1 MLAKDSD
8 GLASLLLY
16 TRRLIC
22 ILGAGRNAD
31 GLSREAVLSFAGI
44 RSGMQSL
51 VPVNLRTFDQRYLE
65 KDGKGSCWFSLVC
78 AVASW
83 LLWRKLSALLRL
95 TETQIESIGKKCW
108 RRTVM
113 GWRPPYCMPDD
124 SSWELAEMQMEFPGS
139 CAVICWHQVGHA
151 VSGARKLENI

>member
-1 MLAKDSD
+1 MFVQPCLHGGFLAALAQIICFSTADGNADRVRRDEMLAKDSD

-31 GLSREAVLSFAGI
+31 GLSREAVLSFAGF

-83 LLWRKLSALLRL
+83 VLCGANYLLFY
-95 TETQIESIGKKCW
+95 G
-108 RRTVM
+108 
-113 GWRPPYCMPDD
+113 
-124 SSWELAEMQMEFPGS
+124 
-139 CAVICWHQVGHA
+139 
-151 VSGARKLENI
+151 